1 VVNILENLSKVG
13 RFSMTL
19 MFLTVKDK
27 AGKFVH
33 WISQLLADTAI
44 DAFGVERFLSYQ
56 CLGSVWQ

>member
-1 VVNILENLSKVG
+1 
-13 RFSMTL
+13 MTV

-44 DAFGVERFLSYQ
+44 DAFAVERFLSYQ